1 LNNIF
6 FNFFSGVPSVRA
18 WSKVRHALKFSLGR
32 KQGSPSTPPLVHAER
47 QIPTISISIESDD
60 EHLQENKRLKK
71 KKKIITTNDNRQT
84 IVGEDTDQDDESVQ
98 FVRAYHKRRL
108 YENETPT
115 SSSTDRQETSSSNVP
130 FHTTNADD
138 EILLTRKLSKIGT

>member
-1 LNNIF
+1 
-6 FNFFSGVPSVRA
+6 
-18 WSKVRHALKFSLGR
+18 
-32 KQGSPSTPPLVHAER
+32 VHAER